1 MIGCGWIWLVKREK
15 KSEGGPDS
23 DLILQR
29 ESKLSIL
36 TTFNGASP
44 LFKTDNNSNSSSSQH
59 PTNNSSNT
67 QISTVQNSPILGLNL
82 WESAFILDYGLDRDR
97 FVNNWWKVINWNLAS
112 VLLTK

>member
-1 MIGCGWIWLVKREK
+1 MIGCGWIWLVKRERNENEK
-15 KSEGGPDS
+15 GRDS
-23 DLILQR
+23 DLILRR

-44 LFKTDNNSNSSSSQH
+44 LFKTDNSISRTSISSH
-59 PTNNSSNT
+59 AH
-67 QISTVQNSPILGLNL
+67 ISTVQNSPILGLNL

-97 FVNNWWKVINWNLAS
+97 YVQNWWKVINWNLAS

>member
-15 KSEGGPDS
+15 NDNGADS
-23 DLILQR
+23 DLILRR

-44 LFKTDNNSNSSSSQH
+44 LFKTDNANSITNL
-59 PTNNSSNT
+59 TNNSNT
-67 QISTVQNSPILGLNL
+67 HISTVQNSPILGLNL

>member
-15 KSEGGPDS
+15 NGNGNEKG
-23 DLILQR
+23 DLVLR

-44 LFKTDNNSNSSSSQH
+44 LFKTDHSSSH
-59 PTNNSSNT
+59 PTNNSNT
-67 QISTVQNSPILGLNL
+67 HISTVQNSPILGLNL

-97 FVNNWWKVINWNLAS
+97 YVGNWWKVINWNLAS